1 MFDEQSI
8 GFVRPSARN
17 SVRCVC
23 MHGTT
28 ALCPWSR
35 RKSSQLR
42 TSYKQ
47 QACRFTCAVS
57 HSLGPNEQRG
67 STAPKRVSLSL
78 SLSTSRAC
86 GRHAGDEKPMKSCYS
101 SHIHSWRVQRR
112 VVTPRFLR
120 VASRME
126 YEMWRNQKSTSECDK
141 HLCVSRFHY
150 DLP

>member
-1 MFDEQSI
+1 MSPRRNFDRSENLFCLIHEKCAGHMLNYTVWSSE
-8 GFVRPSARN
+8 GPGVRRQACLMSSR
-17 SVRCVC
+17 SVSSGRPHVTVYVACVC

-57 HSLGPNEQRG
+57 HSLGPYEQRG

-78 SLSTSRAC
+78 SLSLARA
-86 GRHAGDEKPMKSCYS
+86 AVMLEMKS
-101 SHIHSWRVQRR
+101 Q
-112 VVTPRFLR
+112 
-120 VASRME
+120 
-126 YEMWRNQKSTSECDK
+126 
-141 HLCVSRFHY
+141 
-150 DLP
+150 